1 MKIVIEGR
9 ARVVGDDVNTDYI
22 ISSSRKKE
30 TLDPHLLKRHLLAA
44 LHQHF
49 AQSLKSGDLLV
60 AGTNCGCGAAMEIA
74 VSVLL
79 AVGIKAV
86 FAKSFARTFY
96 RNAINNG
103 LVPFECDTSRVH
115 EGDRLIVSLAE
126 GVGLAR
132 NETTGEQL
140 TGNPFPTILLDIL
153 PAGGLVAYFTT
164 PHDFLTSLTLE

>member
-1 MKIVIEGR
+1 MKILIEGR

-30 TLDPHLLKRHLLAA
+30 TLDAHLLKRHLLAA
-44 LHQHF
+44 LDPYF
-49 AQSLKSGDLLV
+49 AQSIKPGDLLV
-60 AGTNCGCGAAMEIA
+60 AGTNFGCGSAMEIA

-79 AVGIKAV
+79 AAGIKAV

-115 EGDRLIVSLAE
+115 EADRLIVSLAE

-132 NETTGEQL
+132 NETTGEKL
-140 TGNPFPTILLDIL
+140 TGNPFPTIMLDIL
-153 PAGGLVAYFTT
+153 AAGGLVAYFKMH
-164 PHDFLTSLTLE
+164 HDFLT